1 MQKLVIF
8 INPVLFYHQKNPNG
22 KKRKKRGIKM
32 NTNSTK
38 KWVVAALFAALTCI
52 CTMIIKI
59 PTPTGGYIHPGDGMV
74 LLCGI
79 ILGPGMGALAAG
91 VGSMLSD
98 LFSGYMVWVPATLI
112 IKALTA
118 MVAGL
123 LFRKSSQLLSGNKA
137 ASTVRVILGGIVGE
151 ALMVFGYF
159 LFEIGLN
166 AASNGGFTAAA
177 IAGGIAYSAAGI
189 PANIV
194 QGVAGI
200 VIACILLPI
209 LSQIPDVRA
218 WIRDGAKASA

>member
-1 MQKLVIF
+1 
-8 INPVLFYHQKNPNG
+8 
-22 KKRKKRGIKM
+22 M

-91 VGSMLSD
+91 IGSMLSD

-118 MVAGL
+118 MVAGI
-123 LFRKSSQLLSGNKA
+123 LFRKSSQLLAGNKA
-137 ASTVRVILGGIVGE
+137 ASTVRVIIGGFIGE
-151 ALMVFGYF
+151 PTMVFGYF

-177 IAGGIAYSAAGI
+177 IAGGIAYSAAGV

-194 QGVAGI
+194 QGVTGI
-200 VIACILLPI
+200 VIACVLLPI
-209 LSQIPDVRA
+209 LSKIPDVRA
-218 WIRDGAKASA
+218 WIRDGANASA